1 MTPEIGHELGGVCL
15 HDHDIS
21 IAATKTTDSLMLI
34 TGKITSA
41 LNIDGLGLILP

>member
-1 MTPEIGHELGGVCL
+1 MGHELGGVCL
-15 HDHDIS
+15 HDHHTS
-21 IAATKTTDSLMLI
+21 IAAAKTTDGLMLI